1 MSTWETDWAAGWT
14 AAVWATEDWSAGCSA
29 GSEQTTWGGGCGSWE
44 QSGQQQSGLQ
54 SRSPDRSPY
63 SREPG
68 NGNRPKANDPKGWS
82 RGENRP
88 TEFEYNAMLKFGPDG
103 VTKKVGNQFKT
114 YLYKET
120 KDMGAEDRMSRL
132 FNALQRQE
140 EAKIKMEAAH
150 EEDLEYHSAAM
161 ERAHN
166 VLMDE
171 AMKKRGTLVRTVE
184 VEVEVLK
191 EVVVEVVK
199 EVHVVQKVEVVK
211 KVFVEVDVL
220 PKGEPRPEPLFRGG
234 QSVHQWWATWMS
246 GAYETPAGIKGKHGR
261 PAWYSASVYS

>member
-1 MSTWETDWAAGWT
+1 MMKLW
-14 AAVWATEDWSAGCSA
+14 
-29 GSEQTTWGGGCGSWE
+29 
-44 QSGQQQSGLQ
+44 
-54 SRSPDRSPY
+54 
-63 SREPG
+63 
-68 NGNRPKANDPKGWS
+68 
-82 RGENRP
+82 
-88 TEFEYNAMLKFGPDG
+88 PDG

-120 KDMGAEDRMSRL
+120 KDMGSEDRMSRL
-132 FNALQRQE
+132 FNALQRKE
-140 EAKIKMEAAH
+140 EEKMKMAAAH
-150 EEDLEYHSAAM
+150 EKDLEYHSDAM
-161 ERAHN
+161 MRAHN

-171 AMKKRGTLVRTVE
+171 AMEKRGTLVRTVE

-234 QSVHQWWATWMS
+234 QSVHQWWASWMS
-246 GAYETPAGIKGKHGR
+246 GAYETPAGIQGKKGR

>member
-1 MSTWETDWAAGWT
+1 M
-14 AAVWATEDWSAGCSA
+14 
-29 GSEQTTWGGGCGSWE
+29 
-44 QSGQQQSGLQ
+44 
-54 SRSPDRSPY
+54 
-63 SREPG
+63 
-68 NGNRPKANDPKGWS
+68 
-82 RGENRP
+82 
-88 TEFEYNAMLKFGPDG
+88 MKFGPDG
-103 VTKKVGNQFKT
+103 VNKKVGNQFKT

-132 FNALQRQE
+132 FNVLQRQE

-150 EEDLEYHSAAM
+150 EADLQYHSAAM

-171 AMKKRGTLVRTVE
+171 AMKQRGTLVRTVE
-184 VEVEVLK
+184 VEVVK
-191 EVVVEVVK
+191 EVVVEVEVVK